1 MMVVAGSLPPWV
13 MQLGRNRKKI
23 ILPPK
28 NTSKNLI
35 SIVGYVLAEEK
46 IFLLPEGYLSHCP
59 ILSLPCRPNMQC
71 FISCPC
77 AQTTASRI
85 QPHLLKHS
93 FCQMSPMHTRA
104 DWDIPAGACLS
115 EIPFCSSTGPQ
126 TAKVLFAWKKKKK
139 ATPPPPEKQHTHKK
153 KISEGIQLLLG
164 KLPVIEW
171 PAASPILH
179 SAGMSLALADASH
192 LTHPQSK
199 HFQLAPL
206 PCFSEEPI
214 HASLKKFYYIHFFFP
229 LIFFWCREPPGNSC
243 RLRGFLLQIK

>member
-1 MMVVAGSLPPWV
+1 MVVAGSLPPWV

-139 ATPPPPEKQHTHKK
+139 GNSPPSRKTTHTQEKNIWRHPVAPGQIASDWVTCCFPNIAFRWHVFSPGWRQPSNSPPKQTF
-153 KISEGIQLLLG
+153 
-164 KLPVIEW
+164 PV
-171 PAASPILH
+171 
-179 SAGMSLALADASH
+179 GTTAL
-192 LTHPQSK
+192 
-199 HFQLAPL
+199 
-206 PCFSEEPI
+206 
-214 HASLKKFYYIHFFFP
+214 
-229 LIFFWCREPPGNSC
+229 FFWRTDSC
-243 RLRGFLLQIK
+243 FP